1 MIELRV
7 EGERLL
13 LKAKANSAIFSIT
26 HRLEGRRRW
35 LTNGGGYSVENTPH
49 NLEVLA
55 GLPNVIVVHATG
67 ERSKLA
73 PRPKKPY
80 TSLTEPFPHQVEALI
95 KMRGQKTFAL
105 FMEQGTGKT
114 KVALDWVGELW
125 SLGLVTGALVVS
137 KKGVHRQWIDS
148 ELPTHYGSPYLAAH
162 WPFRELDKV
171 MLNPKTA
178 PLKILAINYDALRT
192 PTGKQTALAFS
203 QAHHGA
209 LVMIADESQRIKNA
223 RSMTWNAMNLL
234 GKWSDFRAILTGTPI
249 AKDLS
254 DSWAQFK
261 WLNETIIGIRY
272 YTAFQK
278 EYCIMGGFEGREIV
292 GHRNVDRF
300 KEKTEPYTY
309 RVTKAEIG
317 IEAKADNVWTFEL
330 TLKQRQ
336 HIQEL
341 KKELETMLD
350 SGEII
355 SLTNAVSTL
364 SKMQQ
369 VSDGF
374 ILDAD
379 KKVHRLMPVESNP
392 RANAMLEWLDSDEE
406 EGKAV
411 IWMRFVEDANIICE
425 ALATNKISYMEYR
438 GKDKDR
444 EAAVKSFLT
453 VEGARVFVANPQ
465 SAGTGLNLQGLCNRN
480 LYYSNS
486 FNAIDR
492 WQSEDRTHRIGTKGI
507 VTYTDLI
514 GKGALDNYI
523 LRNLRKKKG
532 LSQLVLDDI
541 RQLLEELD

>member
-1 MIELRV
+1 
-7 EGERLL
+7 
-13 LKAKANSAIFSIT
+13 
-26 HRLEGRRRW
+26 
-35 LTNGGGYSVENTPH
+35 
-49 NLEVLA
+49 
-55 GLPNVIVVHATG
+55 
-67 ERSKLA
+67 
-73 PRPKKPY
+73 
-80 TSLTEPFPHQVEALI
+80 
-95 KMRGQKTFAL
+95 
-105 FMEQGTGKT
+105 
-114 KVALDWVGELW
+114 
-125 SLGLVTGALVVS
+125 
-137 KKGVHRQWIDS
+137 
-148 ELPTHYGSPYLAAH
+148 
-162 WPFRELDKV
+162 
-171 MLNPKTA
+171 
-178 PLKILAINYDALRT
+178 
-192 PTGKQTALAFS
+192 
-203 QAHHGA
+203 
-209 LVMIADESQRIKNA
+209 
-223 RSMTWNAMNLL
+223 
-234 GKWSDFRAILTGTPI
+234 
-249 AKDLS
+249 
-254 DSWAQFK
+254 
-261 WLNETIIGIRY
+261 
-272 YTAFQK
+272 
-278 EYCIMGGFEGREIV
+278 MGGFEGREIV

-379 KKVHRLMPVESNP
+379 KKVHRLMAVEANP

-411 IWMRFVEDANIICE
+411 IWMRFVEDAAIICE
-425 ALATNKISYMEYR
+425 ALTANKTNYMEYR

-453 VEGARVFVANPQ
+453 VGGARVFVANPQ

-514 GKGALDNYI
+514 GKGSLDNYI